1 MFLLY
6 SCILICLT
14 LILSWQE
21 KVFLEYLVMD
31 NFQNFMFSFISG
43 CNFPF
48 SMHFS
53 RWPWLRKPPVDFLSF
68 STSIDIQCTTKRAL
82 VKLWNINVTKVLH
95 VKIFKFRLNVTS
107 SFYSIRICCIV
118 INRGSFDLLISY
130 RPISKRKEYPP
141 WLRLTT
147 NQLRSTIKWRN
158 EFVFCYFFN
167 LWQQSCN
174 PCFHIS
180 IDLN

>member
-48 SMHFS
+48 SMHFF
-53 RWPWLRKPPVDFLSF
+53 RWPWLWKPPVDFLSF
-68 STSIDIQCTTKRAL
+68 STSIDIQCTTIRAL
-82 VKLWNINVTKVLH
+82 VKLWNINVTKVLN
-95 VKIFKFRLNVTS
+95 VNIFKIPALELEFVVSWSTEVLS
-107 SFYSIRICCIV
+107 ICSFHIV
-118 INRGSFDLLISY
+118 QYPKGRNIPPGWGWPPTSFD
-130 RPISKRKEYPP
+130 
-141 WLRLTT
+141 
-147 NQLRSTIKWRN
+147 
-158 EFVFCYFFN
+158 
-167 LWQQSCN
+167 QQSN
-174 PCFHIS
+174 GGMNLFSAIFSTYDNNRAIHVFTLALI
-180 IDLN
+180 